1 MYHLKVGKKY
11 DCSVNPN
18 FKTWLNPFT
27 RGLKSD
33 NPII

>member
-11 DCSVNPN
+11 DCYVNPN
-18 FKTWLNPFT
+18 FKTWLNPVT